1 MYYTITHKL
10 HGEDLGAIIEAESE
24 DQAFRVLFHKGNFGE
39 EKEKF
44 LLKIKNSEN
53 IEDLL
58 SEIKYMTISNNKKR
72 KKNESLIIQ
81 WWKGWGDA
89 I

>member
-24 DQAFRVLFHKGNFGE
+24 DQAFRILFNKGNFGE
-39 EKEKF
+39 ENEKF

-58 SEIKYMTISNNKKR
+58 KEVKYMTISNNKKR

-81 WWKGWGDA
+81 WWKGWGETV
-89 I
+89 